1 MRGQPPSGASR
12 SASSEE
18 GGTQAADYYWYCSW
32 TSRVLDSHVTWSA
45 RRTALAHVL
54 SIRGKYYFKTAL
66 APVSRPAFAG
76 VLDAAAGGDLRGLR
90 QDFELN
96 CPKH

>member
-1 MRGQPPSGASR
+1 
-12 SASSEE
+12 
-18 GGTQAADYYWYCSW
+18 
-32 TSRVLDSHVTWSA
+32 
-45 RRTALAHVL
+45 VL